1 MTWRPF
7 ALAGGCYEDDT
18 LPWSAQ
24 DTVNWIPVMA
34 EVEGTRTPVMLRGV
48 PGLSPT
54 AANGD
59 AFSAFDSS
67 GARRSGVVFR
77 GAYNADGVFL
87 LVQGTTCYRY
97 NGDWKAPT
105 VVGTVP
111 GVGRVTFA
119 HNQITGGSQI
129 VIANGTAGYV
139 YNTVDG
145 TFAQI
150 TDEAFPG
157 AKSVDYIDSYIVAV
171 EPGGRYWFTSDLA
184 DATSYNALNR
194 YEAESAPDKIVG
206 LIVSHNEVIVFGERT
221 MEFYYDSGAD
231 TVTFQRR
238 SGTQTEVGA
247 ASQHAIV
254 KLDNTVYWLG
264 NDGIVYMLNG
274 YTPVRI
280 SKHPIE
286 QQIERVDI
294 SKCFAL
300 VYEDRGHKIVYFTFP
315 DGLTWGYDVS
325 TQVWHRRKSYGLKR
339 WRANTLTKWGTKWY
353 AGDYTNG
360 SLCTMDWGVNT
371 ENFAPLVAERKA
383 AVIQAEMNRFRL
395 SAVDLSV
402 DSQKSVEV
410 GGVPALTVSGDVP
423 DSSQNAY
430 VHAQYAV
437 SDALG
442 PYVVTL
448 DSGALPAGLSL
459 SSNGRVDGQYTT
471 QGSFSW
477 AIRATDLTGRTA
489 THADTCVVGAPY
501 NWSWTKGSTNPENIS
516 RLMIPYVDTVDGAIR
531 CGGDTN
537 MYESSDGL
545 AWTITAS
552 RSGPTP
558 IYQTRNVDGTN
569 GAIFACWADSSN
581 AGHLF
586 RRKRTES
593 TWTEIKDGTT
603 TYTSKTFICS
613 ANGILYCQDA
623 SSGGVASRFSSDD
636 GATWS
641 AVSVPASF
649 NPGDSA
655 LTFRG
660 MYIEPWG
667 AWVIPG
673 QNEIYEAAGASPT
686 AIAGTFSSAARLGCV
701 AYSPATDVAVV
712 SGDTALYRNGKGDTW
727 HQSDLS
733 VSVNSVDWCDALGV
747 FVAPTGVTNQLY
759 ISADGAHWT
768 LVTQI
773 GLLSTVTWCR
783 YAPWLSELVAGPSSF
798 DGTQASMRSNIP

>member
-18 LPWSAQ
+18 LPWSSQ

-67 GARRSGVVFR
+67 GARRSGIVFR

-157 AKSVDYIDSYIVAV
+157 AKSVDYIDSYIVAA

-231 TVTFQRR
+231 TITFQRR

-247 ASQHAIV
+247 ASQHAIA

-360 SLCTMDWGVNT
+360 SLCTVDWGVNT
-371 ENFAPLVAERKA
+371 ENFAPLVAERRA
-383 AVIQAEMNRFRL
+383 AVVQAEMNRFRL
-395 SAVDLSV
+395 NAVELSV
-402 DSQKSVEV
+402 DSQKSISVI
-410 GGVPALTVSGDVP
+410 PKMSVSGDLPNGIIGDSGTMQYVIKNALGAVTIKLVGSLPPGATMDAAGLVTYAYSTGGHYAWTVVATDSTGRVASLEDSADVRLQQWWATVP
-423 DSSQNAY
+423 GSNTLYYSDDLATWNTTTRTPNVSPSAKMAPLSTGIGRALIFSDTSTGDEIVADFTAPVATTLGVAAFNPD
-430 VHAQYAV
+430 VAQYYPDIDAIVALVYGDVTLGRGAANVRISTDGGLTFQSYALPGPGAV
-437 SDALG
+437 G
-442 PYVVTL
+442 ITRL
-448 DSGALPAGLSL
+448 DSGRWLIVDGPNAGSSFIRYTDSQLPVGGWITGPPLTSGVNAYSAIA
-459 SSNGRVDGQYTT
+459 SNGSKAVVLDNGGR
-471 QGSFSW
+471 SFS
-477 AIRATDLTGRTA
+477 TT
-489 THADTCVVGAPY
+489 
-501 NWSWTKGSTNPENIS
+501 
-516 RLMIPYVDTVDGAIR
+516 DGAAFAQSTTPVSHQSTLYNGCAAHGVTYVFSTGNNPSGNI
-531 CGGDTN
+531 
-537 MYESSDGL
+537 L
-545 AWTITAS
+545 
-552 RSGPTP
+552 RSP
-558 IYQTRNVDGTN
+558 
-569 GAIFACWADSSN
+569 DS
-581 AGHLF
+581 
-586 RRKRTES
+586 
-593 TWTEIKDGTT
+593 
-603 TYTSKTFICS
+603 
-613 ANGILYCQDA
+613 
-623 SSGGVASRFSSDD
+623 
-636 GATWS
+636 GAT
-641 AVSVPASF
+641 
-649 NPGDSA
+649 
-655 LTFRG
+655 
-660 MYIEPWG
+660 
-667 AWVIPG
+667 
-673 QNEIYEAAGASPT
+673 
-686 AIAGTFSSAARLGCV
+686 
-701 AYSPATDVAVV
+701 
-712 SGDTALYRNGKGDTW
+712 
-727 HQSDLS
+727 
-733 VSVNSVDWCDALGV
+733 
-747 FVAPTGVTNQLY
+747 
-759 ISADGAHWT
+759 WT
-768 LVTQI
+768 LVTAPCSSAPRVMRYGKGAFVLSLTANKPVMSVDDGMTWTTIDALPLGAQV
-773 GLLSTVTWCR
+773 GLVEWV
-783 YAPWLSELVAGPSSF
+783 P
-798 DGTQASMRSNIP
+798 